1 MTSTSVNVT
10 GGSLSN
16 DEIEGYIE
24 RGRRKRPEA
33 MLTSLSINVD
43 GDYVELSYTYNEVP
57 FERIR
62 RITGYLVG
70 DMNRFN
76 NAKRAE
82 VAERVKH
89 EVYRKVRSED
99 QLPKARTVCRDRH
112 RPAGSENVLHTAF
125 FTGLSRVCVCREFAV

>member
-1 MTSTSVNVT
+1 
-10 GGSLSN
+10 
-16 DEIEGYIE
+16 
-24 RGRRKRPEA
+24 

-89 EVYRKVRSED
+89 EVTYDLED
-99 QLPKARTVCRDRH
+99 VYVEEGEVT
-112 RPAGSENVLHTAF
+112 
-125 FTGLSRVCVCREFAV
+125 

>member
-10 GGSLSN
+10 GGSLPN

-89 EVYRKVRSED
+89 EVTYDLED
-99 QLPKARTVCRDRH
+99 VYVEEGEVT
-112 RPAGSENVLHTAF
+112 
-125 FTGLSRVCVCREFAV
+125 

>member
-10 GGSLSN
+10 GGSLLN

-33 MLTSLSINVD
+33 MLTSLSTNVD

-89 EVYRKVRSED
+89 EVTYDLED
-99 QLPKARTVCRDRH
+99 VYVEEGEVT
-112 RPAGSENVLHTAF
+112 
-125 FTGLSRVCVCREFAV
+125 

>member
-10 GGSLSN
+10 GGSLPN

-33 MLTSLSINVD
+33 MLTSLSTNVD
-43 GDYVELSYTYNEVP
+43 GDYVDIDYTFEPVN

-70 DMNRFN
+70 TTDRFN

-82 VAERVKH
+82 EHDRVKH
-89 EVYRKVRSED
+89 SLDGVME
-99 QLPKARTVCRDRH
+99 QI
-112 RPAGSENVLHTAF
+112 
-125 FTGLSRVCVCREFAV
+125 